1 MAEEKKISWATPIVI
16 GLVVG
21 LTVGILFAK
30 RKGRLLRA
38 ELAKAKEEN
47 GFSGQILVMKNE
59 LVDVMQDLLKTV
71 KNLAQRKEVYRFVRG
86 AKKLSKKALKTVQII
101 VDNQ

>member
-1 MAEEKKISWATPIVI
+1 MAAEKKISWVAPIVI

-21 LTVGILFAK
+21 LTIGILFAQK
-30 RKGRLLRA
+30 KGKLLRA
-38 ELAKAKEEN
+38 ELARAKEET

-59 LVDVMQDLLKTV
+59 LVDVMQELLKIA
-71 KNLAQRKEVYRFVRG
+71 KNIAQKKEVYRFVNG
-86 AKKLSKKALKTVQII
+86 AKRFSKKALKTVQII